1 MKPMRCL
8 KGLAAAA
15 IMVVGMQPAHSAFA
29 ADGAAIT
36 VKANMARIL
45 RISAPAATVI
55 IGNPGIADVTIQDP
69 QTLVLTGKSFGQT
82 NLIVLDG
89 MGNPI
94 ADTMVEVTIAQTDVV
109 TVYNGNQRTSV
120 SCTPACNPTIMLGD
134 DPAYSSSALAS
145 SNLVRSATQ

>member
-1 MKPMRCL
+1 MSLQRQARVVAGVALMCL
-8 KGLAAAA
+8 GSASLPALAADA
-15 IMVVGMQPAHSAFA
+15 SAV
-29 ADGAAIT
+29 T
-36 VKANMARIL
+36 VRANMARIL

-55 IGNPGIADVTIQDP
+55 VGNPGIADVTIQDP

-94 ADTMVEVTIAQTDVV
+94 ADTLVEVTIAQSDTV
-109 TVYNGNQRTSV
+109 TVYLGSQRTSM
-120 SCTPACNPTIMLGD
+120 SCTPRCNPTIMMGD
-134 DPAYSSSALAS
+134 DPAYTTNQLAS